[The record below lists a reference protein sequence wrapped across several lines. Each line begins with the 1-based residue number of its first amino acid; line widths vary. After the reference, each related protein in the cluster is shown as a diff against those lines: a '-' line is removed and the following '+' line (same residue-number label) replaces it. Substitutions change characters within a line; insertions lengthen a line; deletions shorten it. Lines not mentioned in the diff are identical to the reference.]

1 MIVARVFLML
11 ILTAGLGWAQASQ
24 PPAPA
29 PTPAPA
35 EPEEEEPS
43 LKPKEYEL
51 NPIQAENEI
60 RVGRYYMKKG
70 SFRAAAGRFDE
81 ATKWNP
87 ASSEAYLMLGEAREK
102 LKDGKGARAAYEK
115 YLEIAPDGKSAE
127 DVKKRLAKL
136 GKKK

>member
-1 MIVARVFLML
+1 MGLYTLIVARVFLML
-11 ILTAGLGWAQASQ
+11 LLAASLSGAQAPQ
-24 PPAPA
+24 PPVPV
-29 PTPAPA
+29 
-35 EPEEEEPS
+35 EPEEEEPE
-43 LKPKEYEL
+43 LRPKEYSL

-87 ASSEAYLMLGEAREK
+87 GSSEAFLMLGEAREK
-102 LKDGKGARAAYEK
+102 LKDRKGARAAYAK
-115 YLEIAPDGKSAE
+115 YLELAPDAKLAG

-136 GKKK
+136 GKS

>member
-1 MIVARVFLML
+1 MARVFLML
-11 ILTAGLGWAQASQ
+11 ILAAGLGCAQAPK

-29 PTPAPA
+29 PVPAPA

-43 LKPKEYEL
+43 LKPKEYDL

-87 ASSEAYLMLGEAREK
+87 ASSEGYLMLGEAREK
-102 LKDGKGARAAYEK
+102 LKDAKGARAAYQK
-115 YLEIAPDGKSAE
+115 YLEIAPDGKFAD
-127 DVKKRLAKL
+127 DVKKRLGKL
-136 GKKK
+136 PKK

>member
-1 MIVARVFLML
+1 MRLYTLIVARVFLIL
-11 ILTAGLGWAQASQ
+11 ILAASLAWSQAPQ
-24 PPAPA
+24 P
-29 PTPAPA
+29 PAPA
-35 EPEEEEPS
+35 EPEEEEPG

-60 RVGRYYMKKG
+60 RIGRYYMKKG

-102 LKDGKGARAAYEK
+102 LKDGKAAKAAYAK
-115 YLEIAPDGKSAE
+115 YVELAPDGKMAG
-127 DVKKRLAKL
+127 DVKKRMSKL
-136 GKKK
+136 GKT

>member
-1 MIVARVFLML
+1 ML
-11 ILTAGLGWAQASQ
+11 ILAVGLAWSQAPQAPQ
-24 PPAPA
+24 P
-29 PTPAPA
+29 PAPA
-35 EPEEEEPS
+35 EPEEEEPG

-87 ASSEAYLMLGEAREK
+87 ASEEAYLMLGEAR
-102 LKDGKGARAAYEK
+102 R
-115 YLEIAPDGKSAE
+115 S
-127 DVKKRLAKL
+127 
-136 GKKK
+136 

>member
-1 MIVARVFLML
+1 ML
-11 ILTAGLGWAQASQ
+11 ILAVSLAWAQAPQ
-24 PPAPA
+24 PPV
-29 PTPAPA
+29 PA
-35 EPEEEEPS
+35 EPEEEEPG

-60 RVGRYYMKKG
+60 RIGRYYMKKG

-102 LKDGKGARAAYEK
+102 MKDAKSAKAAYAK
-115 YLEIAPDGKSAE
+115 YLELAPDGKMAE
-127 DVKKRLAKL
+127 DVKKRMSKL
-136 GKKK
+136 GKS

>member
-1 MIVARVFLML
+1 ML
-11 ILTAGLGWAQASQ
+11 ILAMGLGWAQAPQ
-24 PPAPA
+24 PPV
-29 PTPAPA
+29 PA

-51 NPIQAENEI
+51 NPIQAETEI
-60 RVGRYYMKKG
+60 RIGRYYMKKG

-102 LKDGKGARAAYEK
+102 LKDAKAAKAAYAK
-115 YLEIAPDGKSAE
+115 YLELAPDGKMAG
-127 DVKKRLAKL
+127 DVKKRISKL
-136 GKKK
+136 GKS